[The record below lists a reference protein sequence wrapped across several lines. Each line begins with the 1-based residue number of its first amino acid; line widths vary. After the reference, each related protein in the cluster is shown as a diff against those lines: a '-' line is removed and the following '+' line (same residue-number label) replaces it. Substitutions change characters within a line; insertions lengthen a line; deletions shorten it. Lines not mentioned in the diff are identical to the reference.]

1 MKKNVLLLI
10 VLFVTMGA
18 VAQDGKRGPYLTNKF
33 FDNWFISAG
42 GGVGV
47 YFGEDDQQGS
57 FGKRIAP
64 AFNVAVGKWIT
75 PTVGV
80 RLQFDGIQAKG
91 FSYGDSPY
99 IYGGKD
105 ADGLYKSRFQM
116 INLHADVMYDLTT
129 AICGYKEN
137 RLYSLIPYAGFGWG
151 QAYKSDRPTKNE
163 ITGNFGLLNRFR
175 LCEAWD
181 INLELRAMVVNQRFD
196 GVSRGVKLE
205 GNTNVSVG
213 FAYKFNK
220 RNFDRPVAAV
230 EPDYSAYNRRISS
243 LESDLADA
251 QNKARELADA
261 LARERA
267 SKAPV
272 QAVAASPLAI
282 FFSIDKANL
291 SKKEMIN
298 LGYLAETIKNCPD
311 KKFKLQASAD
321 EQTGSSKWNQKL
333 SEKRAQAVYD
343 ALVKKYNVNPDQ
355 LIIDAIGG
363 QKNNPY
369 DEPYLNRV
377 VLIKQ

>member
-18 VAQDGKRGPYLTNKF
+18 IAQNTKRGPYLTNKF

-42 GGVGV
+42 GGIGV
-47 YFGEDDQQGS
+47 YFGEDDEQGS

-64 AFNVAVGKWIT
+64 AFDVAVGKWIT

-80 RLQFDGIQAKG
+80 RLQLDGIQAKG

-99 IYGGKD
+99 KYGSKD
-105 ADGLYKSRFQM
+105 GDGLYKTRFQM

-129 AICGYKEN
+129 AICGYKEDRVY
-137 RLYSLIPYAGFGWG
+137 RLVPYVGFGWG
-151 QAYKSDRPTKNE
+151 RAYKSDCPTNNE
-163 ITGNFGLLNRFR
+163 ITGNLGLINKFR
-175 LCEAWD
+175 LSDAWD
-181 INLELRAMVVNQRFD
+181 LNLELRAMIVNQGFD
-196 GVSRGVKLE
+196 GMTRGVKLE
-205 GNTNVSVG
+205 GNTNLTVG
-213 FAYKFNK
+213 FAYKFNQ
-220 RNFDRPVAAV
+220 RNFERPVPAV
-230 EPDYSAYNRRISS
+230 EPDYSAYDRRIKA
-243 LESDLADA
+243 LEGDLADA

-267 SKAPV
+267 NKAPV
-272 QAVAASPLAI
+272 QQVAASPLAI
-282 FFSIDKANL
+282 FFNIGKSNL
-291 SKKEMIN
+291 TKKELIN
-298 LGYLAETIKNCPD
+298 LGYLAETIKSCPD

-321 EQTGSSKWNQKL
+321 KQTGSASWNQKL

-343 ALVKKYNVNPDQ
+343 ALVNKYGVNADQ

-363 QKNNPY
+363 QDNNPY